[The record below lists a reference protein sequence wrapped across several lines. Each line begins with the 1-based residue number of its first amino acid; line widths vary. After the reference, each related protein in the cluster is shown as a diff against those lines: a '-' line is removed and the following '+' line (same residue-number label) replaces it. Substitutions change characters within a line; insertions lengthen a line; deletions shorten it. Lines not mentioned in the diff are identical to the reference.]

1 MNQADIMDLVKKCAS
16 KLNIPIKCNEDP
28 KGWSSVKIDVP
39 GRKQPYA
46 LFVYN
51 DGSDSHIAVNTE
63 IDSNV
68 PYSHRCNAKPKHRLN
83 NTNSARWDLRFP
95 KGTTVKDL
103 KPIIE
108 NVLQGNNPYVP

>member
-16 KLNIPIKCNEDP
+16 KLNIPIKCYKDP
-28 KGWSSVKIDVP
+28 EGWASVKIDVP
-39 GRKQPYA
+39 GRKRPYA

-51 DGSDSHIAVNTE
+51 DGSEFHIAVNTE

-83 NTNSARWDLRFP
+83 NKRSARWDLRFP

-103 KPIIE
+103 KPIIK